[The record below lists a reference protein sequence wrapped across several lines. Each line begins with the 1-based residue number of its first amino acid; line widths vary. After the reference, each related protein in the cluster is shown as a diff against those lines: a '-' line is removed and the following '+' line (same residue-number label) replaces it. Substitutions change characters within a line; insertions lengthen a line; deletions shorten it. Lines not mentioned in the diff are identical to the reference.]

1 MKSRLLSSLGALRER
16 PFRLLF
22 LGRSLSGI
30 GDALVPVA
38 TTFAVLELG
47 DAGDL
52 GLVLGSYF
60 GSRIVFVVIGGV
72 WADRLPRQL
81 VMIAADLLR
90 AVVQGL
96 IALAFFTDRIEV
108 WHLAV
113 SSALFGIASAF
124 FGPASTGLV
133 PSLVSPAHLQQ
144 ANALLGMSRNG
155 IELFGPAVSG
165 ILVATTGYG
174 LIFAIDA
181 ASFVASLACLVW
193 MRLPRAMAAI
203 PKQSFLADAREG
215 LRVIAQR
222 RWLIVTLVC
231 DALTNLTLAVYF
243 VLGPVVVAE
252 DFGGARDW
260 GLIMT
265 GGAAGGLIGGAV
277 VLRWKPPRPLLAAYL
292 IMFVM
297 PLQVAAL
304 AFELPLALLIGGA
317 GLVFMSI
324 VMGNTFWQTMEQQHV
339 PQEALSRVDAMSW
352 MVSLV
357 IMPVGFAAAGPL
369 SEAFGV
375 RATLLAAAVLAVAA
389 LLAALMSRSVRDLR
403 RIEEA
408 PPEMVE
414 PAFDGPVALN
424 ASTEAA
430 PPAEDAALR

>member
-1 MKSRLLSSLGALRER
+1 MKSRLLSSLGALEER

-30 GDALVPVA
+30 GDAIVPLA
-38 TTFAVLELG
+38 ITFAVLELG
-47 DAGDL
+47 DASDL
-52 GLVLGSYF
+52 GFVLGSYF
-60 GSRIVFVVIGGV
+60 GSRIVFVIVGGV
-72 WADRLPRQL
+72 WSDRLPRQL
-81 VMIAADLLR
+81 VMIGADLVR

-96 IALAFFTDRIEV
+96 IALAFFTETIQV

-113 SSALFGIASAF
+113 SSALFGLASAF

-133 PSLVSPAHLQQ
+133 PTLVSPAHLQQ
-144 ANALLGMSRNG
+144 ANALLGIARNG

-174 LIFAIDA
+174 VIFAIDA
-181 ASFVASLACLVW
+181 ASFVASLACLAA
-193 MRLPRAMAAI
+193 MRLPRVRAAI

-215 LRVIAQR
+215 LQVIAQR
-222 RWLIVTLVC
+222 RWLVMTLVC

-243 VLGPVVVAE
+243 VLGPVIVKE
-252 DFGGARDW
+252 HFGGARDW

-265 GGAAGGLIGGAV
+265 AGAAGGLLGGAA
-277 VLRWKPPRPLLAAYL
+277 VLRWKPQRPLLAAYV

-297 PLQVAAL
+297 PLQVGAL
-304 AFELPLALLIGGA
+304 AFELPLPLLMAGG

-339 PQEALSRVDAMSW
+339 PNEALSRVDSMSW

-357 IMPVGFAAAGPL
+357 IMPIGFIVAGPL

-375 RATLLAAAVLAVAA
+375 RATLLAAAALAAA
-389 LLAALMSRSVRDLR
+389 SLLLALASRSVRDLR
-403 RIEEA
+403 RL
-408 PPEMVE
+408 
-414 PAFDGPVALN
+414 D
-424 ASTEAA
+424 
-430 PPAEDAALR
+430 PAEHASALKTVPAG